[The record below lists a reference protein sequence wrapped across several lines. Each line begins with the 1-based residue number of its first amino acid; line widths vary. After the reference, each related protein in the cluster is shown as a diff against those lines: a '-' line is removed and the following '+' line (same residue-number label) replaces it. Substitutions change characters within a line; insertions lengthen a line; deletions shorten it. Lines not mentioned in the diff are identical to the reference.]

1 MKAKTL
7 KKYSSSKKRKFGK
20 KSKSIRKS
28 KKMSRMNRY
37 KKGGAEE
44 TCSMC
49 HKIIINDKPF
59 VPSGCLMKHGKIR
72 AHKICSDC
80 WWNKFAQEGVSHK
93 CPGCESGQP
102 LNKPLV
108 SKVEVID
115 LTTDD

>member
-1 MKAKTL
+1 MKAKKSL
-7 KKYSSSKKRKFGK
+7 KKYSTSKKRKSGK
-20 KSKSIRKS
+20 KNTR
-28 KKMSRMNRY
+28 KMSRRTRY
-37 KKGGAEE
+37 RKRGGAEE

-49 HKIIINDKPF
+49 HKMIVNGKPF
-59 VPSGCLMKHGKIR
+59 IPSGCLMKHGKVR
-72 AHKICSDC
+72 AHKICDDC
-80 WWNKFAQEGVSHK
+80 WWNKFAKEGVSHK

>member
-1 MKAKTL
+1 MKIKRVY
-7 KKYSSSKKRKFGK
+7 KKQSKKG
-20 KSKSIRKS
+20 RKS
-28 KKMSRMNRY
+28 YKKRTYKKNITSKYY

-49 HKIIINDKPF
+49 HKMIVNGKPF
-59 VPSGCLMKHGKIR
+59 IPSGCLMKHGKAR
-72 AHKICSDC
+72 AHKICDDC
-80 WWNKFAQEGVSHK
+80 WWDKFAKEGVSHK

-102 LNKPLV
+102 LNKPIV